1 MKMTAPSK
9 SELTSATGFYTM
21 NVVNSTLFSVLCG
34 IYTVV
39 ALVYCLVFGAPQEN
53 QCHPVKKSATT
64 CTSTRSQDRP
74 RTAIITGSNTGIGFA
89 SARQLV
95 LNHNVDVV
103 LACRSRDKATKAA
116 ETINAEAKSLGVPTR
131 ANFLH
136 PCELSSF
143 ESVRQ
148 FSKVFHEKHNALD
161 ILVCNAGVNNTTEG
175 RTIDDLEPIFQSNML
190 GHFLLTKLMFDL
202 FPESGEGRIVT
213 LSSVAHHFVDSGAS
227 LDESFWHGL
236 AKLDSSSSSFL
247 PSYFR
252 AVFEDCM
259 QSYPPSKLATLLF
272 STELNRRFGSNGK
285 KRVRAFAVNPGAVGK
300 WQVGWW

>member
-1 MKMTAPSK
+1 MSPSK
-9 SELTSATGFYTM
+9 SELTSATPFYTM

-34 IYTVV
+34 IYAVV
-39 ALVYCLVFGAPQEN
+39 ALLSCLLFGAPKEN
-53 QCHPVKKSATT
+53 QFHPVKILS
-64 CTSTRSQDRP
+64 SQDRR
-74 RTAIITGSNTGIGFA
+74 RTAVITGSNTGIGFA
-89 SARQLV
+89 TAHQLV

-116 ETINAEAKSLGVPTR
+116 EKINAEAKACGVSAR
-131 ANFLH
+131 AIFLH
-136 PCELSSF
+136 PCDLSSF

-148 FSKVFHEKHNALD
+148 FSKVLHEKLNALD

-175 RTIDDLEPIFQSNML
+175 RTIDDLELIFQSNVL
-190 GHFLLTKLMFDL
+190 GHFLLTKLLFDL
-202 FPESGEGRIVT
+202 FPDSGEGRIVT

-227 LDESFWHGL
+227 LDETFWHGL

-252 AVFEDCM
+252 SVFEDCM

-272 STELNRRFGSNGK
+272 STELNRRFGSNGQ
-285 KRVRAFAVNPGAVGK
+285 KRVRAFAVNPGAVGTC
-300 WQVGWW
+300 QVVRW